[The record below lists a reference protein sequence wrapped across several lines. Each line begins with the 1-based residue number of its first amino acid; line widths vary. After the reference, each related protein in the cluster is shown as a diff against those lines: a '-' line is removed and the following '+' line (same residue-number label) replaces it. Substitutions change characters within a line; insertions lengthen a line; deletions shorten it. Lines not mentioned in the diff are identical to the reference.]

1 MYKHHEESIEN
12 MISYFKQQGAVA
24 LILGGS
30 VAKGTARADSD
41 LDGFVILTEE
51 DYAQKEKTH
60 TTTETINGM
69 CTYEDGYFDIKYMTK
84 EYLKELAQKG
94 SEPARNGFTKARIL
108 FSNDSEIEEL
118 LPQIPIFQKSEKQE
132 KLLSFYSDFWLN
144 YYYFLKSC
152 PIDGYMKMR
161 TIAEIIYSLYRIILQ
176 ENEIL
181 FDCNR
186 RLEEQ
191 VTSISPQTADWVKAA
206 KKLEVSQ
213 ETQDADVFVEMFLQI
228 TTYIPSADI
237 NEVLTTYSK
246 DFQEWWRNPRPNIN
260 EW

>member
-132 KLLSFYSDFWLN
+132 KRWQGLAQPSFPFVAADSSAWRNAGGILLGPRTVAAPNSFSTASENSLLS
-144 YYYFLKSC
+144 
-152 PIDGYMKMR
+152 
-161 TIAEIIYSLYRIILQ
+161 
-176 ENEIL
+176 
-181 FDCNR
+181 
-186 RLEEQ
+186 
-191 VTSISPQTADWVKAA
+191 
-206 KKLEVSQ
+206 
-213 ETQDADVFVEMFLQI
+213 
-228 TTYIPSADI
+228 
-237 NEVLTTYSK
+237 
-246 DFQEWWRNPRPNIN
+246 
-260 EW
+260 